1 MCFPRFLH
9 VHHLIVSLLQ
19 VPCLQPQPVIPW
31 PDPKGVSVHTTSHG
45 QRCCV
50 TLVGL
55 LSLHALD
62 CRKPRPMAWWP
73 LVSLGRSSLSSSS
86 WSSST
91 PSKGSCSHG
100 GTHTR
105 VYEHAHVRAH
115 SRHLSHTHT
124 HTHTHT
130 LTHTHTHTHTHRK
143 KVQDRRR
150 STWASVVSSNTH
162 RCVLCR
168 FSSLNFSNLLPLDC
182 THFTSP
188 SSSLLLLLL
197 FRIPPSPPLLF
208 FVCHLSLTAAAGAC
222 HGRHDP
228 AH

>member
-1 MCFPRFLH
+1 MAVQRRGRWTRRQANRQPRLRLCPASLAALTRSVLVMCFPRFLH

-124 HTHTHT
+124 HTHTHS
-130 LTHTHTHTHTHRK
+130 LTHTHTHTHTQEK
-143 KVQDRRR
+143 G
-150 STWASVVSSNTH
+150 
-162 RCVLCR
+162 
-168 FSSLNFSNLLPLDC
+168 
-182 THFTSP
+182 
-188 SSSLLLLLL
+188 
-197 FRIPPSPPLLF
+197 
-208 FVCHLSLTAAAGAC
+208 AG
-222 HGRHDP
+222 P
-228 AH
+228 AEIDVGISGE